1 MIGAAAQKREKRVA
15 EIVGHAW
22 DLAHLHGIGGISLHA
37 LAREVGI
44 RQPSLYAYF
53 ESKNAL
59 YDLMFAAGNRRLLQR
74 LDETKL
80 PTNPRAAL
88 KKFMRAFV
96 DFALEDPARY
106 SLLFL
111 RRIPGFEP
119 SAESYEQA
127 QQMLNRGVDL
137 LRAAGV
143 QNQGDVDCYLAMVAG
158 LVDAQISNEPGGNR
172 WTRHLDRLTDM
183 HLDQAARNRKRR

>member
-1 MIGAAAQKREKRVA
+1 MQELLAQSSFDKLKEGTIVSGVIT
-15 EIVGHAW
+15 EIRANEVVV
-22 DLAHLHGIGGISLHA
+22 DIGGKAEGVIPANEFSDLGE
-37 LAREVGI
+37 LQIGSTIEVI
-44 RQPSLYAYF
+44 L
-53 ESKNAL
+53 EK
-59 YDLMFAAGNRRLLQR
+59 
-74 LDETKL
+74 
-80 PTNPRAAL
+80 
-88 KKFMRAFV
+88 
-96 DFALEDPARY
+96 LEDKEGNPI
-106 SLLFL
+106 L
-111 RRIPGFEP
+111 
-119 SAESYEQA
+119 SYEQA